1 MNEENQRQYQK
12 EQAGESPHACK
23 LEDGGTRTRLVAA
36 TMQRVGA
43 LRFVRTRMMHV
54 THASAPNLGLGS

>member
-1 MNEENQRQYQK
+1 MNEEHQRQYQK

-36 TMQRVGA
+36 TMRASVLCASYG
-43 LRFVRTRMMHV
+43 HV
-54 THASAPNLGLGS
+54 